1 MARKRFSEEDILKVL
16 RQIELDLASGVDVPT
31 ACRSAA
37 ISTATYYNWRRKY
50 GGMGKSQLREF
61 KDLEKENSR
70 LNRIVTEL
78 ELDKLIIK
86 ESLDF
91 LKPRV

>member
-1 MARKRFSEEDILKVL
+1 MCL
-16 RQIELDLASGVDVPT
+16 RLVVRQL
-31 ACRSAA
+31 

-70 LNRIVTEL
+70 LKRIVTEL

-91 LKPRV
+91 LNPRV

>member
-16 RQIELDLASGVDVPT
+16 RQIELDLASGVDVPG
-31 ACRSAA
+31 ACRSAG

-50 GGMGKSQLREF
+50 GGMGTSQLREF

-70 LNRIVTEL
+70 LKRIVTEL
-78 ELDKLIIK
+78 ELDKLVLK